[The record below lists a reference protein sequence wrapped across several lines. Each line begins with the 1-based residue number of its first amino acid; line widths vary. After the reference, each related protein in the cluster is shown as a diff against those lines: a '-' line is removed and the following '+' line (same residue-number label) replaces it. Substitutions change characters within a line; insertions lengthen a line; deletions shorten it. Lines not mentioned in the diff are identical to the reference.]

1 MLSGLESKDRQSPLG
16 ASSIQPTSIQL
27 NSLLAP
33 SGVLPGLADPLNQIS
48 SRSSSSYSEAI
59 AANQPPATLPLNL
72 IDGGNYLWDI
82 QQNGNIIDGTS
93 DAYDGGMSLNGFPNF
108 ATGTTEDNGRE
119 IVIGAAT
126 INGASVTRKIYIPTD
141 QAFARFLE
149 IVTNPGSSILNY
161 TVDLNTNLG
170 SDSGTLVVRTSNG
183 DTNFTTADNWIV
195 TDDGDSIFDP
205 TMLHV
210 IAGEGALRPT
220 SVSSPIGFLNYG
232 YNLSLN
238 PGETKIV
245 MHFGA
250 QNPNQATALTK
261 GNQLTQLGLNALVGM
276 SAQEKELVVNFNAT
290 NGQTDGQTVSIQSTD
305 ANALEVVN
313 GQSANP
319 GQFTFTRQGSTNTA
333 LTVNYTIGG
342 SATNGTD
349 YSNITNSIV
358 IPVGQTS
365 VTLPINVINDRSVEG
380 NETALLTLSASNA
393 YTIGTSNTAT
403 ITLADNDISGNQ
415 TVTGTLSNTDPNNPT
430 RTGRYRDDYELTGL
444 TVGETVRIN
453 LNAEFDPYLQLVNE
467 STGEV
472 IAFDDDSGEGFNSQL
487 SFIVQDGPKY
497 LVRATSY
504 SSGATGNYSL
514 ITTTLPTVSIQPTD
528 ANALEVV
535 NGQPANPGQFTF
547 TRQGSTATALTVNYT
562 LGGSATNGTDYSNI
576 TNSIVIPVGQTS
588 VTLPINV
595 INDRSVE
602 GNETL
607 SLSLA
612 TSSAYG
618 IGSANAAT
626 VTIGDNDIS
635 GNQTISGTLS
645 NTDPNNPA
653 RTGSYRDDYELTGL
667 TVGETIRINLN
678 GSFDPYLQLVNES
691 TGEVIAYND
700 DSGGSLNSQLSF
712 TVQDGINYL
721 VRATSFNSGAT
732 GNYSLI
738 TTTLPT
744 VTIQS
749 TDANAL
755 EVVNGETA
763 NPGQFTI
770 TRTGSTTNA
779 LTVNYT
785 LGGSATN
792 GTDYSNITNSIV
804 IPVGQT
810 SVTLPINVI
819 NDRSVEGDETV
830 SLSLATSSA
839 YGIGSANAA
848 TVTIGDND
856 ISGNQTISGTL
867 SNTDSDNPT
876 QTGRFRDDYQLSGV
890 TVGETILINLNAEFD
905 AYLQLVNESTGEA
918 IAADND
924 SGGGTNSYLRFT
936 VEEGISYA
944 VRATSFNSGAT
955 GNYSL
960 TTSTLPTL
968 NISATDPNA
977 IETLDGQTSNPGEF
991 RISRSGSTANAL
1003 TVNYTVGGSA
1013 TNGTDYSNLTNSI
1026 VIPVGA
1032 SSVTLP
1038 IGVMYDS
1045 IAEGNETVVL
1055 NLAADNGYSLG
1066 TTTSAIVN
1074 IADYDPIFN
1083 NFSLVDASG
1092 DNTFNTIF
1100 EGGATRFSY
1109 NLANTLSLSN
1119 VRLEALS
1126 NGSVV
1131 STLGTWSEASLSNAL
1146 LNLGNFSSLTGG
1158 NYQLRAVARTTSG
1171 QEFFSSSQSLSIL
1184 SWNQSSN
1191 TSYGTFA
1198 GETLNYSAALGT
1210 GNVFVGRGGTDTLN
1224 LLGISRSSVTSINGI
1239 GLTSFNPLS
1248 STANQAIFRGTAFD
1262 YLTLADGREIY
1273 FQGIENL
1280 RFIDEATLD
1289 LQVRTNDNYFPAQW
1303 NLHVSDVD
1311 SAWRFTQGAS
1321 DVLLSSVDS
1330 GVLTA
1335 VGNTGNVVDIS
1346 TNRLITDSTDDDNY
1360 NPAGHGH
1367 QSISIMASTANNGSG
1382 VAGINWN
1389 SNVYVNDVYNGVS
1402 LQQAISDA
1410 IAYARAN
1417 NQRLVFQGGIQG
1429 EYWLNDGGT
1438 QAELEQLIED
1448 NSDIALFAIAAGNG
1462 GVDIDNTTSD
1472 PVLSGGVARLQTT
1485 HSNVMSVGALERGG
1499 ASTVNG
1505 LSNATSVNRA
1515 YYSNYGSSLTL
1526 MAATD
1531 SPAMEPDGSVNMTFN
1546 GTSAANPNMAGIA
1559 SLVWS
1564 VNSELTGGELRQ
1576 ILIDTAM
1583 DLGTEG
1589 RDNTFGNGLANADA
1603 AVRRA
1608 VALSRNNQLANL
1620 YTGRSEFA

>member
-1 MLSGLESKDRQSPLG
+1 MASTGPDNVAILLG
-16 ASSIQPTSIQL
+16 K
-27 NSLLAP
+27 
-33 SGVLPGLADPLNQIS
+33 G
-48 SRSSSSYSEAI
+48 
-59 AANQPPATLPLNL
+59 
-72 IDGGNYLWDI
+72 DG
-82 QQNGNIIDGTS
+82 S
-93 DAYDGGMSLNGFPNF
+93 F
-108 ATGTTEDNGRE
+108 
-119 IVIGAAT
+119 GAAT
-126 INGASVTRKIYIPTD
+126 KFSEPLGTYTFSIASGDLNNDGNLDLVTANTGANNISILLGKGDGSFGAATKFSVGSGPYSIASGDFNGDKNTD
-141 QAFARFLE
+141 LAVANQYSDNVSILLGTGGGSFGAA
-149 IVTNPGSSILNY
+149 TNLNVGSSPSSVVVGDFDGDGKSDLATANTGSGNVSILLGKGDSSFSAAKNFSAGAGPISIVVGDFSGDNKPDLAVANEY
-161 TVDLNTNLG
+161 SNNVSILLGTGGGSFGAATNFSVGSQPLSVAVGDVNNDGKLDLATANNSSGNVSILLGTGGGSFGAATNFKAGTETQGVALADLNMDGKL
-170 SDSGTLVVRTSNG
+170 DVAAA
-183 DTNFTTADNWIV
+183 NFRSQNVSILLNTTPNI
-195 TDDGDSIFDP
+195 
-205 TMLHV
+205 
-210 IAGEGALRPT
+210 
-220 SVSSPIGFLNYG
+220 SP
-232 YNLSLN
+232 
-238 PGETKIV
+238 
-245 MHFGA
+245 
-250 QNPNQATALTK
+250 
-261 GNQLTQLGLNALVGM
+261 
-276 SAQEKELVVNFNAT
+276 
-290 NGQTDGQTVSIQSTD
+290 TVSISATGP
-305 ANALEVVN
+305 NALEVVN
-313 GQSANP
+313 GETANP
-319 GQFTFTRQGSTNTA
+319 GQFTITRTGGTANA
-333 LTVNYTIGG
+333 LTVNYTVGG

-349 YSNITNSIV
+349 YSNLTNSIV

-380 NETALLTLSASNA
+380 NETALLTLAAASN
-393 YTIGTSNTAT
+393 YTIGT
-403 ITLADNDISGNQ
+403 
-415 TVTGTLSNTDPNNPT
+415 NN
-430 RTGRYRDDYELTGL
+430 
-444 TVGETVRIN
+444 
-453 LNAEFDPYLQLVNE
+453 NA
-467 STGEV
+467 S
-472 IAFDDDSGEGFNSQL
+472 
-487 SFIVQDGPKY
+487 
-497 LVRATSY
+497 
-504 SSGATGNYSL
+504 
-514 ITTTLPTVSIQPTD
+514 
-528 ANALEVV
+528 
-535 NGQPANPGQFTF
+535 
-547 TRQGSTATALTVNYT
+547 
-562 LGGSATNGTDYSNI
+562 
-576 TNSIVIPVGQTS
+576 
-588 VTLPINV
+588 
-595 INDRSVE
+595 
-602 GNETL
+602 
-607 SLSLA
+607 
-612 TSSAYG
+612 
-618 IGSANAAT
+618 

-653 RTGSYRDDYELTGL
+653 RTGSFREDYQLTGV
-667 TVGETIRINLN
+667 TGGEKIRINLN
-678 GSFDPYLQLVNES
+678 APFDAYLQLVNES
-691 TGEVIAYND
+691 TGEVIASDD
-700 DSGGSLNSQLSF
+700 DSGEGFNSQLSF
-712 TVQDGINYL
+712 TVDNGINYL
-721 VRATSFNSGAT
+721 VRATSFSSGAT

-744 VTIQS
+744 VTIQP

-763 NPGQFTI
+763 NPGQFTF
-770 TRTGSTTNA
+770 TRTGDTTTA

-785 LGGSATN
+785 VGGSATN
-792 GTDYSNITNSIV
+792 GTDYSNLTNSIV

-819 NDRSVEGDETV
+819 NDRSVEGDETL

-839 YGIGSANAA
+839 YGIGSTNTA

-856 ISGNQTISGTL
+856 ISGNQTVSGTL
-867 SNTDSDNPT
+867 SNTDPNNPAR
-876 QTGRFRDDYQLSGV
+876 TGSFREDYQLTGV
-890 TVGETILINLNAEFD
+890 TGGEKIRINLNAPFD
-905 AYLQLVNESTGEA
+905 AYLQLVNESTGEV
-918 IAADND
+918 IASDDD
-924 SGGGTNSYLRFT
+924 SGEGFNSQLLFT
-936 VEEGISYA
+936 VDNGINYL
-944 VRATSFNSGAT
+944 VRATSFSSGAT

-960 TTSTLPTL
+960 ITTTLPTVT
-968 NISATDPNA
+968 IQPTDPNA
-977 IETLDGQTSNPGEF
+977 VETLEGQTSNPGEF

-1038 IGVMYDS
+1038 INVIYDS
-1045 IAEGNETVVL
+1045 IGEGNETVAL

-1074 IADYDPIFN
+1074 IADHDPIFN

-1109 NLANTLSLSN
+1109 NLANPLSLSN

-1146 LNLGNFSSLTGG
+1146 LDLGNFSSLTGG
-1158 NYQLRAVARTTSG
+1158 DYQLRAVARTTSG
-1171 QEFFSSSQSLSIL
+1171 EELFSSSQSLRIL
-1184 SWNQSSN
+1184 SWNQTSN

-1210 GNVFVGRGGTDTLN
+1210 GSVFVGRGGTDTLN
-1224 LLGISRSSVTSINGI
+1224 LLGIPRSSVTSINGI

-1280 RFIDEATLD
+1280 SFRDEPSLA
-1289 LQVRTNDNYFPAQW
+1289 LQVRTNDTYFPAQW

-1321 DVLLSSVDS
+1321 DVLLSSVDT

-1335 VGNTGNVVDIS
+1335 VGNTGSVVDIS
-1346 TNRLITDSTDDDNY
+1346 TSRLITDSTDDDND
-1360 NPAGHGH
+1360 PGPGHGH

-1429 EYWLNDGGT
+1429 EYWLNSGGT